1 MSTMAATPAAGEIL
15 PENDNQEDSGGESFE
30 DDDDDDDEGSE
41 MDEEEKERMA
51 TIVGVREDIAD
62 MERTLAENLAKRA
75 VASNM
80 IIKARLDATI
90 RNLKNEIQLKKSSIG
105 EGEGE

>member
-1 MSTMAATPAAGEIL
+1 
-15 PENDNQEDSGGESFE
+15 
-30 DDDDDDDEGSE
+30 
-41 MDEEEKERMA
+41 
-51 TIVGVREDIAD
+51 
-62 MERTLAENLAKRA
+62 
-75 VASNM
+75 M